1 MWKARVVQWQNA
13 GISVTSMTPTEGALA
28 YVSGFV
34 IPKNSPNKEGAYAYL
49 DAMLDKSAQEAFAV
63 DMGYNPTVSN
73 AVVAPD
79 LNKRI
84 GFTPDEIKKLVDLDY
99 NYLNKNDFQS
109 DERPTSLLS
118 ATTLVG
124 PATVFVAAG
133 LLVPLAILFRY
144 SFDKVDARRI
154 MIETFSFDNY
164 VKFFSDPYY
173 TGVLATTLRVA
184 ALCTVVCLAMGLPLA
199 YVLARTQSRF
209 KNVLIMLVVLPLFV
223 GNAVRAAGWMTLFG
237 SKGFL
242 NVTLMQLGIITQPL
256 QIMFT
261 EGAVIA
267 GIIAVNLPYMVL
279 TLQSVIEGINRNV
292 EEAAF
297 SLGAGP
303 ATMFRRVLLPLSLPG
318 ILAGTIL
325 TFILGMNAYAT
336 PVLLGGPKFKMMG
349 PLVYGQFQ
357 LNNWPFGASVA
368 FVLMTATLTL
378 TATAN
383 ILIQRRFR
391 R

>member
-1 MWKARVVQWQNA
+1 MAT
-13 GISVTSMTPTEGALA
+13 TSTMPLQ
-28 YVSGFV
+28 
-34 IPKNSPNKEGAYAYL
+34 P
-49 DAMLDKSAQEAFAV
+49 
-63 DMGYNPTVSN
+63 
-73 AVVAPD
+73 
-79 LNKRI
+79 
-84 GFTPDEIKKLVDLDY
+84 
-99 NYLNKNDFQS
+99 
-109 DERPTSLLS
+109 DERPSSLLS
-118 ATTLVG
+118 ATALVG
-124 PATVFVAAG
+124 PATAFVTAG
-133 LLVPLAILFRY
+133 LLLPLAILLRY
-144 SFDKVDARRI
+144 SFNKFDPRR
-154 MIETFSFDNY
+154 MMVEAFSFDNY
-164 VKFFSDPYY
+164 LKFFADPYY
-173 TGVLATTLRVA
+173 TGVLWTTLRVA
-184 ALCTVVCLAMGLPLA
+184 ALCTVACLIMGLPLA
-199 YVLARTQSRF
+199 YVLARTQSRY

-242 NVTLMQLGIITQPL
+242 NVSLMQFGVITAPL
-256 QIMFT
+256 QIMYT
-261 EGAVIA
+261 ESAVVA

-357 LNNWPFGASVA
+357 LNNWPFGASAA
-368 FVLMTATLTL
+368 FILMTATLGL
-378 TATAN
+378 TAAAN
-383 ILIQRRFR
+383 VLIQRRFR

>member
-1 MWKARVVQWQNA
+1 MAATSPARFQ
-13 GISVTSMTPTEGALA
+13 
-28 YVSGFV
+28 
-34 IPKNSPNKEGAYAYL
+34 
-49 DAMLDKSAQEAFAV
+49 
-63 DMGYNPTVSN
+63 
-73 AVVAPD
+73 PD
-79 LNKRI
+79 
-84 GFTPDEIKKLVDLDY
+84 
-99 NYLNKNDFQS
+99 QA
-109 DERPTSLLS
+109 PTSLLS
-118 ATTLVG
+118 ATMLIG
-124 PATVFVAAG
+124 PATAFVALN
-133 LLVPLAILFRY
+133 LLVPLAFLLRY
-144 SFDKVDARRI
+144 SFNTIDPRRI
-154 MIETFSFDNY
+154 MVETFSLDNY
-164 VKFFSDPYY
+164 VKFFADSYY
-173 TGVLATTLRVA
+173 TGVLWTTLRVA
-184 ALCTVVCLAMGLPLA
+184 ALCTVVCLAMGSPLA

-242 NVTLMQLGIITQPL
+242 NVTLMQFGVISEPL
-256 QIMFT
+256 EIMYT
-261 EGAVIA
+261 ESAVVA

-297 SLGAGP
+297 SLGAAP
-303 ATMFRRVLLPLSLPG
+303 MTMFRRVLLPLSLPG

-368 FVLMTATLTL
+368 FILMAATLAL
-378 TATAN
+378 TASAN
-383 ILIQRRFR
+383 ILVQRRYR

>member
-1 MWKARVVQWQNA
+1 MATA
-13 GISVTSMTPTEGALA
+13 
-28 YVSGFV
+28 
-34 IPKNSPNKEGAYAYL
+34 
-49 DAMLDKSAQEAFAV
+49 SA
-63 DMGYNPTVSN
+63 T
-73 AVVAPD
+73 
-79 LNKRI
+79 
-84 GFTPDEIKKLVDLDY
+84 T
-99 NYLNKNDFQS
+99 FQP
-109 DERPTSLLS
+109 DERPSSLLS
-118 ATTLVG
+118 ATALVG
-124 PATVFVAAG
+124 PATAFVAAG
-133 LLVPLAILFRY
+133 LLVPMAILLRY
-144 SFDKVDARRI
+144 SFNRFDPRRM
-154 MIETFSFDNY
+154 MIETFSLDNY
-164 VKFFSDPYY
+164 VKFFADPYY
-173 TGVLATTLRVA
+173 TGVLWTTLRVA
-184 ALCTVVCLAMGLPLA
+184 ALCTVVCLIMGLPLA

-237 SKGFL
+237 TKGFL
-242 NVTLMQLGIITQPL
+242 NVTLMQFGIITQPL
-256 QIMFT
+256 QMMFT
-261 EGAVIA
+261 EGAVVA

-357 LNNWPFGASVA
+357 LNNWPFGASAA
-368 FVLMTATLTL
+368 FILMTATLGL
-378 TATAN
+378 TAAAN
-383 ILIQRRFR
+383 ILVQRRFR

>member
-1 MWKARVVQWQNA
+1 MAT
-13 GISVTSMTPTEGALA
+13 TSA
-28 YVSGFV
+28 
-34 IPKNSPNKEGAYAYL
+34 
-49 DAMLDKSAQEAFAV
+49 
-63 DMGYNPTVSN
+63 
-73 AVVAPD
+73 AP
-79 LNKRI
+79 I
-84 GFTPDEIKKLVDLDY
+84 QP
-99 NYLNKNDFQS
+99 
-109 DERPTSLLS
+109 DERPSSLLS
-118 ATTLVG
+118 ATMLIG
-124 PATVFVAAG
+124 PATAFVAVG
-133 LLVPLAILFRY
+133 LLLPLLILFRY
-144 SFDKVDARRI
+144 SFNRFDPRR
-154 MIETFSFDNY
+154 MMVETFSFDNY
-164 VKFFSDPYY
+164 VKFFADPYY
-173 TGVLATTLRVA
+173 TGVLWTTLRVA
-184 ALCTVVCLAMGLPLA
+184 ALCTLACLIMGLPLA
-199 YVLARTQSRF
+199 YVLARTQSRY

-242 NVTLMQLGIITQPL
+242 NVTLLQVGLVSEPL
-256 QIMFT
+256 QIMYT
-261 EGAVIA
+261 ESAVVA

-297 SLGAGP
+297 SLGADP
-303 ATMFRRVLLPLSLPG
+303 LTMFRRVLLPLSLPG

-368 FVLMTATLTL
+368 FVLMTATLGL
-378 TATAN
+378 TAAAN
-383 ILIQRRFR
+383 IMIQRRFR

>member
-1 MWKARVVQWQNA
+1 
-13 GISVTSMTPTEGALA
+13 MTATTTFHA
-28 YVSGFV
+28 
-34 IPKNSPNKEGAYAYL
+34 
-49 DAMLDKSAQEAFAV
+49 
-63 DMGYNPTVSN
+63 
-73 AVVAPD
+73 
-79 LNKRI
+79 
-84 GFTPDEIKKLVDLDY
+84 
-99 NYLNKNDFQS
+99 
-109 DERPTSLLS
+109 DERPSSLLS
-118 ATTLVG
+118 ASALVG
-124 PATVFVAAG
+124 PATAFVTLG
-133 LLVPLAILFRY
+133 LLAPMAILLRY
-144 SFDKVDARRI
+144 SFNRFDPRRM
-154 MIETFSFDNY
+154 MIETFSLDNY
-164 VKFFSDPYY
+164 VKFFADPYY
-173 TGVLATTLRVA
+173 TGVLWTTLRVA
-184 ALCTVVCLAMGLPLA
+184 ALCTVACLIMGLPLA
-199 YVLARTQSRF
+199 YVLARTQSRY
-209 KNVLIMLVVLPLFV
+209 KNVMIMLVVLPLFV

-237 SKGFL
+237 TKGFL
-242 NVTLMQLGIITQPL
+242 NVTLMQFGIITAPL
-256 QIMFT
+256 QMMFT
-261 EGAVIA
+261 EGAVVA

-368 FVLMTATLTL
+368 FVLMTATLGL

-383 ILIQRRFR
+383 ILVQRRFR

>member
-1 MWKARVVQWQNA
+1 MAATGR
-13 GISVTSMTPTEGALA
+13 
-28 YVSGFV
+28 
-34 IPKNSPNKEGAYAYL
+34 
-49 DAMLDKSAQEAFAV
+49 AQF
-63 DMGYNPTVSN
+63 Y
-73 AVVAPD
+73 
-79 LNKRI
+79 
-84 GFTPDEIKKLVDLDY
+84 
-99 NYLNKNDFQS
+99 S
-109 DERPTSLLS
+109 DEKPTSLLS
-118 ATTLVG
+118 ATTLIG
-124 PATVFVAAG
+124 PATVFVAVG
-133 LLVPLAILFRY
+133 LLVPLAILLRY
-144 SFDKVDARRI
+144 SFNTFEPRR
-154 MIETFSFDNY
+154 MMVETFSLENY
-164 VKFFSDPYY
+164 IKFFADPYY
-173 TGVLATTLRVA
+173 TSVLGTTLRVA
-184 ALCTVVCLAMGLPLA
+184 ALCTVVCLIMGLPLA

-209 KNVLIMLVVLPLFV
+209 KNVMIMLVVLPLFV

-242 NVTLMQLGIITQPL
+242 NVTLLQLGVISQPL

-279 TLQSVIEGINRNV
+279 TLQSVIEGINRNL

-303 ATMFRRVLLPLSLPG
+303 MTMFHRVLLPLSLPG

-368 FVLMTATLTL
+368 FVLMTATLGL
-378 TATAN
+378 TAAAN
-383 ILIQRRFR
+383 ILVQRRFR

>member
-1 MWKARVVQWQNA
+1 MPATGTTRSRA
-13 GISVTSMTPTEGALA
+13 
-28 YVSGFV
+28 
-34 IPKNSPNKEGAYAYL
+34 
-49 DAMLDKSAQEAFAV
+49 DEA
-63 DMGYNPTVSN
+63 S
-73 AVVAPD
+73 
-79 LNKRI
+79 
-84 GFTPDEIKKLVDLDY
+84 
-99 NYLNKNDFQS
+99 
-109 DERPTSLLS
+109 TSLLS

-124 PATVFVAAG
+124 PATAFVAVG
-133 LLVPLAILFRY
+133 LLLPLAILLRY
-144 SFDKVDARRI
+144 SFNSVDRRRV
-154 MIETFSFDNY
+154 MVETFSLENY
-164 VKFFSDPYY
+164 IKFFSDPYY
-173 TGVLATTLRVA
+173 TGVLWTTLRVA

-223 GNAVRAAGWMTLFG
+223 GNAVRAAGWMIVFG

-242 NVTLMQLGIITQPL
+242 NVALMKVGLVNEPI

-261 EGAVIA
+261 EGAVVA

-279 TLQSVIEGINRNV
+279 TLQSVIEGINRSL

-303 ATMFRRVLLPLSLPG
+303 VMMFRRVLLPLALPG
-318 ILAGTIL
+318 LIAGTIL

-336 PVLLGGPKFKMMG
+336 PVLLGGPKFKMMA
-349 PLVYGQFQ
+349 PLIYGQFQ

-368 FVLMTATLTL
+368 FILMAATLAL

-383 ILIQRRFR
+383 VLVQRRFR
-391 R
+391 QQ

>member
-1 MWKARVVQWQNA
+1 MATA
-13 GISVTSMTPTEGALA
+13 AA
-28 YVSGFV
+28 
-34 IPKNSPNKEGAYAYL
+34 
-49 DAMLDKSAQEAFAV
+49 AQ
-63 DMGYNPTVSN
+63 
-73 AVVAPD
+73 
-79 LNKRI
+79 
-84 GFTPDEIKKLVDLDY
+84 
-99 NYLNKNDFQS
+99 FQS
-109 DERPTSLLS
+109 DEAPTPLLS
-118 ATTLVG
+118 ATMLVG

-133 LLVPLAILFRY
+133 LLVPLAILLRY
-144 SFDKVDARRI
+144 SFNQFDPRRM
-154 MIETFSFDNY
+154 MIETFSLDNY
-164 VKFFSDPYY
+164 VKFFADPYY
-173 TGVLATTLRVA
+173 TGVLWTTLRVA
-184 ALCTVVCLAMGLPLA
+184 ALCTVVCLVMAMPLA

-242 NVTLMQLGIITQPL
+242 NVTLMQIGLINEPL
-256 QIMFT
+256 EIMYT

-267 GIIAVNLPYMVL
+267 GIISINLSYMVL

-297 SLGAGP
+297 SLGAP
-303 ATMFRRVLLPLSLPG
+303 PMTMFRRVLLPLSLPG

-336 PVLLGGPKFKMMG
+336 PLLLGGPKFKMMG

-357 LNNWPFGASVA
+357 LNNWPFGASAA
-368 FVLMTATLTL
+368 FVLMTATLGL
-378 TATAN
+378 TAAAN
-383 ILIQRRFR
+383 VLLQRRLR

>member
-1 MWKARVVQWQNA
+1 M
-13 GISVTSMTPTEGALA
+13 
-28 YVSGFV
+28 
-34 IPKNSPNKEGAYAYL
+34 
-49 DAMLDKSAQEAFAV
+49 
-63 DMGYNPTVSN
+63 
-73 AVVAPD
+73 
-79 LNKRI
+79 
-84 GFTPDEIKKLVDLDY
+84 
-99 NYLNKNDFQS
+99 
-109 DERPTSLLS
+109 
-118 ATTLVG
+118 
-124 PATVFVAAG
+124 
-133 LLVPLAILFRY
+133 
-144 SFDKVDARRI
+144 
-154 MIETFSFDNY
+154 
-164 VKFFSDPYY
+164 
-173 TGVLATTLRVA
+173 
-184 ALCTVVCLAMGLPLA
+184 
-199 YVLARTQSRF
+199 LARTQTRY
-209 KNVLIMLVVLPLFV
+209 KNLLIMLVVLPLFV

-242 NVTLMQLGIITQPL
+242 NVTLQNLGLISAPL
-256 QIMFT
+256 EIMFT

-303 ATMFRRVLLPLSLPG
+303 LTMFRRVLLPLALPG

-349 PLVYGQFQ
+349 PLVFGQFQ
-357 LNNWPFGASVA
+357 LNNWPFGAAIA
-368 FVLMTATLTL
+368 FVLMAATLVL

-383 ILIQRRFR
+383 ILVQRRYR

>member
-1 MWKARVVQWQNA
+1 M
-13 GISVTSMTPTEGALA
+13 
-28 YVSGFV
+28 
-34 IPKNSPNKEGAYAYL
+34 
-49 DAMLDKSAQEAFAV
+49 
-63 DMGYNPTVSN
+63 
-73 AVVAPD
+73 
-79 LNKRI
+79 
-84 GFTPDEIKKLVDLDY
+84 
-99 NYLNKNDFQS
+99 
-109 DERPTSLLS
+109 LS
-118 ATTLVG
+118 AATLLG

-133 LLVPLAILFRY
+133 LLMPLAILFRY
-144 SFDKVDARRI
+144 SFNVFEPRR
-154 MIETFSFDNY
+154 MMVETFALDNY

-173 TGVLATTLRVA
+173 TGVLWTTLRVA
-184 ALCTVVCLAMGLPLA
+184 FLCTVVCLAMGLPLA
-199 YVLARTQSRF
+199 YVLARTQTRF

-223 GNAVRAAGWMTLFG
+223 GNAVRAAGWMVVFG

-242 NVTLMQLGIITQPL
+242 NVSLLQLGLIGQPL
-256 QIMFT
+256 QIMYT
-261 EGAVIA
+261 EGAVVA

-279 TLQSVIEGINRNV
+279 TLQSVIEGINRNL

-357 LNNWPFGASVA
+357 LNNWPFGASAA
-368 FVLMTATLTL
+368 FVLMTATLLL

-383 ILIQRRFR
+383 LLVQRRLR

>member
-1 MWKARVVQWQNA
+1 
-13 GISVTSMTPTEGALA
+13 MTMIRTGTTRSRA
-28 YVSGFV
+28 
-34 IPKNSPNKEGAYAYL
+34 
-49 DAMLDKSAQEAFAV
+49 DEA
-63 DMGYNPTVSN
+63 S
-73 AVVAPD
+73 
-79 LNKRI
+79 
-84 GFTPDEIKKLVDLDY
+84 
-99 NYLNKNDFQS
+99 
-109 DERPTSLLS
+109 TSLLS

-124 PATVFVAAG
+124 PATAFVAIG
-133 LLVPLAILFRY
+133 LLVPLAILLRY
-144 SFDKVDARRI
+144 SFNSVDRRRI
-154 MIETFSFDNY
+154 MVETFSLDNY
-164 VKFFSDPYY
+164 IKFFSDPYY
-173 TGVLATTLRVA
+173 TGVLWTTLRVA
-184 ALCTVVCLAMGLPLA
+184 ALCTVICLAMGLPLA

-223 GNAVRAAGWMTLFG
+223 GNAVRAAGWMIVFG

-242 NVTLMQLGIITQPL
+242 NVSLMQIGMINEPI

-261 EGAVIA
+261 EGAVVA

-303 ATMFRRVLLPLSLPG
+303 IMMFRRVLLPLALPG
-318 ILAGTIL
+318 LIAGTIL

-336 PVLLGGPKFKMMG
+336 PVLLGGPKFRMMG
-349 PLVYGQFQ
+349 PLIYGQFQ

-368 FVLMTATLTL
+368 FILMTATLAL

-383 ILIQRRFR
+383 VLVQRRFR
-391 R
+391 QQ

>member
-1 MWKARVVQWQNA
+1 M
-13 GISVTSMTPTEGALA
+13 
-28 YVSGFV
+28 
-34 IPKNSPNKEGAYAYL
+34 
-49 DAMLDKSAQEAFAV
+49 
-63 DMGYNPTVSN
+63 
-73 AVVAPD
+73 
-79 LNKRI
+79 
-84 GFTPDEIKKLVDLDY
+84 
-99 NYLNKNDFQS
+99 
-109 DERPTSLLS
+109 
-118 ATTLVG
+118 
-124 PATVFVAAG
+124 
-133 LLVPLAILFRY
+133 
-144 SFDKVDARRI
+144 
-154 MIETFSFDNY
+154 
-164 VKFFSDPYY
+164 
-173 TGVLATTLRVA
+173 RVA
-184 ALCTVVCLAMGLPLA
+184 VLCTVVCLVMGLPLA

-242 NVTLMQLGIITQPL
+242 NVTLMQLGIISAPL

-297 SLGAGP
+297 NLGAGP
-303 ATMFRRVLLPLSLPG
+303 TAMFRRVLLPLSLPG

>member
-1 MWKARVVQWQNA
+1 M
-13 GISVTSMTPTEGALA
+13 
-28 YVSGFV
+28 
-34 IPKNSPNKEGAYAYL
+34 
-49 DAMLDKSAQEAFAV
+49 
-63 DMGYNPTVSN
+63 
-73 AVVAPD
+73 
-79 LNKRI
+79 
-84 GFTPDEIKKLVDLDY
+84 
-99 NYLNKNDFQS
+99 
-109 DERPTSLLS
+109 
-118 ATTLVG
+118 
-124 PATVFVAAG
+124 FVAAG

-144 SFDKVDARRI
+144 SFNKFDPRR
-154 MIETFSFDNY
+154 MMVETFSLDNY

-173 TGVLATTLRVA
+173 TGVLWTTLRVA

-199 YVLARTQSRF
+199 YVLARTQSR
-209 KNVLIMLVVLPLFV
+209 LQERADHA
-223 GNAVRAAGWMTLFG
+223 GGAAAVRRQRRARGRLDDAVRLQGLSQRHPDAARRHQRSRCRSCLPRAR
-237 SKGFL
+237 S
-242 NVTLMQLGIITQPL
+242 
-256 QIMFT
+256 
-261 EGAVIA
+261 IA

-368 FVLMTATLTL
+368 FVLMTATLGL

-383 ILIQRRFR
+383 ILVQRRFR

>member
-1 MWKARVVQWQNA
+1 
-13 GISVTSMTPTEGALA
+13 MTATTTFHA
-28 YVSGFV
+28 
-34 IPKNSPNKEGAYAYL
+34 
-49 DAMLDKSAQEAFAV
+49 
-63 DMGYNPTVSN
+63 
-73 AVVAPD
+73 
-79 LNKRI
+79 
-84 GFTPDEIKKLVDLDY
+84 
-99 NYLNKNDFQS
+99 
-109 DERPTSLLS
+109 DERPSSLLS
-118 ATTLVG
+118 ASALVG
-124 PATVFVAAG
+124 PATAFVTLG
-133 LLVPLAILFRY
+133 LLAPMAILLRY
-144 SFDKVDARRI
+144 SFNRFDPRRM
-154 MIETFSFDNY
+154 MIETFSLDNY
-164 VKFFSDPYY
+164 VKFFADPYY
-173 TGVLATTLRVA
+173 TGVLWTTLRVA
-184 ALCTVVCLAMGLPLA
+184 ALCTVACLIMGLPLA
-199 YVLARTQSRF
+199 YVLARTQSRY
-209 KNVLIMLVVLPLFV
+209 KNVMIMLVVLPLFV

-237 SKGFL
+237 TKGFL
-242 NVTLMQLGIITQPL
+242 NVTLMQLGVITAPL
-256 QIMFT
+256 QMMFT

-357 LNNWPFGASVA
+357 LNNWPFGASAA
-368 FVLMTATLTL
+368 FILMTATLGL
-378 TATAN
+378 TAAAN

>member
-1 MWKARVVQWQNA
+1 MV
-13 GISVTSMTPTEGALA
+13 
-28 YVSGFV
+28 
-34 IPKNSPNKEGAYAYL
+34 
-49 DAMLDKSAQEAFAV
+49 EAF
-63 DMGYNPTVSN
+63 
-73 AVVAPD
+73 
-79 LNKRI
+79 
-84 GFTPDEIKKLVDLDY
+84 
-99 NYLNKNDFQS
+99 
-109 DERPTSLLS
+109 
-118 ATTLVG
+118 TL
-124 PATVFVAAG
+124 
-133 LLVPLAILFRY
+133 
-144 SFDKVDARRI
+144 
-154 MIETFSFDNY
+154 ENY
-164 VKFFSDPYY
+164 VKFFTDPYY
-173 TGVLATTLRVA
+173 TNIFFTTLKVS
-184 ALCTVVCLAMGLPLA
+184 LICTAICLVLGFPLA
-199 YVLARTQSRF
+199 YVLARTQTRF
-209 KNVLIMLVVLPLFV
+209 KNILIMLVVLPLFV

-242 NVTLMQLGIITQPL
+242 NVTLMQLGIIAQPL

>member
-1 MWKARVVQWQNA
+1 MAT
-13 GISVTSMTPTEGALA
+13 TSPR
-28 YVSGFV
+28 
-34 IPKNSPNKEGAYAYL
+34 
-49 DAMLDKSAQEAFAV
+49 Q
-63 DMGYNPTVSN
+63 
-73 AVVAPD
+73 
-79 LNKRI
+79 
-84 GFTPDEIKKLVDLDY
+84 
-99 NYLNKNDFQS
+99 FQS
-109 DERPTSLLS
+109 DEAPTSLLS

-144 SFDKVDARRI
+144 SFNRLDPRRI
-154 MIETFSFDNY
+154 MLETFSLDNY
-164 VKFFSDPYY
+164 VKFFADPYY
-173 TGVLATTLRVA
+173 TGVLGTTWRVA
-184 ALCTVVCLAMGLPLA
+184 ALCPVICVVMGLPLA
-199 YVLARTQSRF
+199 YVFARPQSRF

-223 GNAVRAAGWMTLFG
+223 GNAVRAAGWMPLFG

-242 NVTLMQLGIITQPL
+242 NVSLIKFGVIAEPL
-256 QIMFT
+256 QLMFT
-261 EGAVIA
+261 EGAVVA

-303 ATMFRRVLLPLSLPG
+303 VTMFRRVLLPLSLPG

-336 PVLLGGPKFKMMG
+336 PVLLVGPKFKLMG

-357 LNNWPFGASVA
+357 LSNLPAGPSFPS
-368 FVLMTATLTL
+368 
-378 TATAN
+378 
-383 ILIQRRFR
+383 I
-391 R
+391 

>member
-1 MWKARVVQWQNA
+1 MAT
-13 GISVTSMTPTEGALA
+13 TSPGH
-28 YVSGFV
+28 
-34 IPKNSPNKEGAYAYL
+34 
-49 DAMLDKSAQEAFAV
+49 
-63 DMGYNPTVSN
+63 
-73 AVVAPD
+73 
-79 LNKRI
+79 
-84 GFTPDEIKKLVDLDY
+84 
-99 NYLNKNDFQS
+99 FQS
-109 DERPTSLLS
+109 DEAPTSLLS

-124 PATVFVAAG
+124 PATAYVTIG

-144 SFDKVDARRI
+144 SFNTIGPRRI
-154 MIETFSFDNY
+154 MLETFSLDNY
-164 VKFFSDPYY
+164 VKFFADSYY
-173 TGVLATTLRVA
+173 TGVLWTTLRVA

-242 NVTLMQLGIITQPL
+242 NVTLMQLGIVSEPL
-256 QIMFT
+256 EIMFT
-261 EGAVIA
+261 ESAVVA

-303 ATMFRRVLLPLSLPG
+303 MTMFRRVLLPLSLPG
-318 ILAGTIL
+318 ILAGSIL

-368 FVLMTATLTL
+368 FVLMAATLAL

-383 ILIQRRFR
+383 ILVQRRYR